1 MHQQH
6 ECNNFCFSSPES
18 VFVVLEELVTTKL
31 ISMRITASFK
41 YDYRYYK
48 DKIKFE
54 GSNIFDKEI
63 KKVSSVYIID
73 FNNERY
79 MQFYTMNNI
88 SEHVKLVQ
96 LMESLGNV
104 NHTVSVVGKW
114 IFYSNYKKSLP
125 LIIESLNLVFYC
137 S

>member
-63 KKVSSVYIID
+63 KKVSSIYIID
-73 FNNERY
+73 CNNERKY
-79 MQFYTMNNI
+79 A
-88 SEHVKLVQ
+88 
-96 LMESLGNV
+96 
-104 NHTVSVVGKW
+104 
-114 IFYSNYKKSLP
+114 
-125 LIIESLNLVFYC
+125 VFIL
-137 S
+137 